1 MIKLV
6 DTTLE
11 LLFKCVQR
19 LKEKHEHSERTTD
32 NLNREMEIFKKNQV
46 ENLELED
53 TTCKMKSSQDRLNTA
68 GKTPWR
74 QGTGTIQT
82 EAESRVG
89 KKWTEPQGA
98 VGQIRHSVCMTGSSE
113 KRCIDWIREIFLK
126 TPVKYFQ
133 IGWKIEPK
141 EMSE

>member
-68 GKTPWR
+68 GKTP
-74 QGTGTIQT
+74 
-82 EAESRVG
+82 
-89 KKWTEPQGA
+89 
-98 VGQIRHSVCMTGSSE
+98 
-113 KRCIDWIREIFLK
+113 
-126 TPVKYFQ
+126 
-133 IGWKIEPK
+133 
-141 EMSE
+141 

>member
-6 DTTLE
+6 DRTLE

-53 TTCKMKSSQDRLNTA
+53 TTCKMKLSQDRFNTA

-74 QGTGTIQT
+74 QGTETIQT
-82 EAESRVG
+82 EAESRVE
-89 KKWTEPQGA
+89 KKVDRA
-98 VGQIRHSVCMTGSSE
+98 SGSCGTDQAISMYNW
-113 KRCIDWIREIFLK
+113 IIREKMYRLEQRNIFK
-126 TPVKYFQ
+126 NTSQIFPNWVKDRT
-133 IGWKIEPK
+133 
-141 EMSE
+141 